1 MLYHKNVIF
10 KKQFLIFLQTI
21 RQAIAI
27 TQCLFLQ
34 NNITALHSE
43 PEKKYPQKM
52 TAFMDACTDVISAVN
67 TFLLKTKYAGEKTIR
82 KKGEV
87 TQECGMHR

>member
-1 MLYHKNVIF
+1 
-10 KKQFLIFLQTI
+10 
-21 RQAIAI
+21 
-27 TQCLFLQ
+27 
-34 NNITALHSE
+34 
-43 PEKKYPQKM
+43 M
-52 TAFMDACTDVISAVN
+52 TAFMDACTGVISAVN